1 MKQRLFFMVSK
12 AKSLC
17 LGFTVLLSLQI
28 GYAAGKEIL
37 VSNNSELTSA
47 ISSAKAGD
55 VITMKDGEWKDAV
68 IDFNATATADAPV
81 TIKAQTAGKVI
92 LDGSSMLTFTKPYLK
107 VDGLLFKGGAIR
119 KGAVLNFNSDYCT
132 ISNTAI
138 IDYNPA
144 DFGAKYY
151 WIFFSG
157 NNNLLTHC
165 FFKGK
170 NNVEPVLGNAIEGS
184 RHNTVTYC
192 YFKDIPYAKQ
202 NGREIMRIWGP
213 GKLGKPSDDGAF
225 FTVEH
230 NLFDHADGEGVEIV
244 SLKSN
249 HNVVRF
255 NTVRACMGA
264 FTNRQGHNNTFEGN
278 FILGENRAG
287 TLGMRFAGENLHVVN
302 NYISNVS
309 DKAMLM
315 MAGEYTD
322 KALTT
327 EFKPGHGDNESLGA
341 PRYYQVRNC
350 VIENNTIINSGGVG
364 LQIGDSY
371 KKHWPQY
378 QMCLMPEG
386 NSIKNNLIINC
397 KESNIEVIIPDA
409 DPTTSFLHFIPNKF
423 EKNIISIGEM
433 IGLDK
438 NAGVTKQEV
447 KGSNGKDGLFYP
459 KDLVGKNSVG
469 AEEYISKSDVC
480 HPLQPKEVGPN
491 WAL

>member
-1 MKQRLFFMVSK
+1 MKQRLFLMGSK
-12 AKSLC
+12 AKCLC
-17 LGFTVLLSLQI
+17 LGLTVLLSFQI

-47 ISSAKAGD
+47 INAAKPGD
-55 VITMKDGEWKDAV
+55 VITMKDGEWKDAE
-68 IDFNATATADAPV
+68 IDFSATATADAPV
-81 TIKAQTAGKVI
+81 TIKAQTAGKVF
-92 LDGSSMLTFTKPYLK
+92 LDGKSILTFSKPYLK
-107 VDGLLFKGGAIR
+107 VDGLLFKGGAIS

-138 IDYNPA
+138 IDYNPSE
-144 DFGAKYY
+144 FGTKYY

-165 FFKGK
+165 FFTGK
-170 NNVEPVLGNAIEGS
+170 NNVEPVLGNAIEGA

-287 TLGMRFAGENLHVVN
+287 TLGMRFAGENLNVVN

-309 DKAMLM
+309 DKAMLLM
-315 MAGEYTD
+315 TGEYMD
-322 KALTT
+322 KALTSD
-327 EFKPGHGDNESLGA
+327 FKPGHGDNATLGA
-341 PRYYQVRNC
+341 PRYCQVKNC

-364 LQIGDSY
+364 LQLGDSY
-371 KKHWPQY
+371 KKHWPQM
-378 QMCLMPEG
+378 QMCLLPE
-386 NSIKNNLIINC
+386 NNTIKNNLIMNC
-397 KESNIEVIIPDA
+397 VESNIEIINPDT
-409 DPTTSFLHFIPNKF
+409 DPNTNFLHFIPNRF
-423 EKNIISIGEM
+423 EGNIVSRGE
-433 IGLDK
+433 IV
-438 NAGVTKQEV
+438 GVGNTSGITKKDV
-447 KGSNGKDGLFYP
+447 KGIYRKDGLYVP
-459 KDLVGKNSVG
+459 DEVPGLKSIG
-469 AEEYISKSDVC
+469 AEEFLYKSDIC

-491 WAL
+491 WML

>member
-1 MKQRLFFMVSK
+1 MVNK

-17 LGFTVLLSLQI
+17 LGLTVLLSLQI

-68 IDFNATATADAPV
+68 IDFKATATADAPV

-119 KGAVLNFNSDYCT
+119 KGAVLNFNSDNCT
-132 ISNTAI
+132 ITNTAI

-170 NNVEPVLGNAIEGS
+170 NNVEPVLGNAIEGA
-184 RHNTVTYC
+184 RHNTVSYC

-264 FTNRQGHNNTFEGN
+264 ITNRQGHNNTFEGN

-309 DKAMLM
+309 EKGMLM
-315 MAGEYTD
+315 MAGEYMD

-327 EFKPGHGDNESLGA
+327 DFKPGHGDDQTLGS

-350 VIENNTIINSGGVG
+350 VIENNTIINSGGKG
-364 LQIGDSY
+364 LHVGDSY
-371 KKHWPQY
+371 KKRWPQM
-378 QMCLMPEG
+378 QLCLLPE
-386 NSIKNNLIINC
+386 NNTIKNNLIMNC
-397 KESNIEVIIPDA
+397 VESNVEITYPDT
-409 DPTTSFLHFIPNKF
+409 DPNTSYLSFIPNKF
-423 EKNIISIGEM
+423 EGNVYSGGDAVGIEKIQGINKK
-433 IGLDK
+433 D
-438 NAGVTKQEV
+438 V
-447 KGSNGKDGLFYP
+447 KGAFDKDGLFVP
-459 KDLVGKNSVG
+459 KEIAGFKGVG
-469 AEEYISKSDVC
+469 ADEYLKKSDIC

-491 WAL
+491 WML